1 MKRRTKTMGLVLAG
15 GLAFSGAH
23 ALASSHREAPFVT
36 KNPKIDATD
45 FYMFNSY
52 EDNRAGY
59 VTVIANDLP
68 LQDAY
73 GGPNFF
79 TLDPEALYE
88 IHIDNTGDGQEDL
101 TFQFQF
107 QNNLNGTDGLKVPV
121 GGKMIAVPLH
131 NIGPVTSADQGSL
144 NVAETY
150 TVKLIRGNRRTGM
163 VASVSNASTAAT
175 TFTKP
180 SDYVGTKSFP
190 DYASYVAPYTY
201 PITIPIPGC
210 TAQGRMFVGQR
221 SESFAVNLGVIFD
234 LVHAPP
240 GVVIGGNT
248 AAGRNLAP
256 STIADKNI
264 TTLALELPAACLVS
278 TGKTIISG
286 WTTASVR
293 QGRVINP
300 KATYGLPSKEG
311 GAWAQV
317 SRLGNPLVNEV
328 VIGVKDKDRFNSSEP
343 KDDAQFADYVTNPSL
358 PKLIEILFGSAGVMA
373 PTVFPRTDLVTAF
386 LTGIDGVNK
395 DGSTA
400 EVLRLNTALAAHKTG
415 QNDLGA
421 AQCFVS
427 GVLTPANANCDT
439 AGFPNGRRPGD
450 DVTDIALRVMMGF
463 LLPPAS
469 APSGQLGFT
478 DAVLQDASQFD
489 NQFPYLQLPHPGTT
503 D

>member
-1 MKRRTKTMGLVLAG
+1 MKKRTTAFLVAG
-15 GLAFSGAH
+15 GLIISSATV
-23 ALASSHREAPFVT
+23 LASSHREAPFVT
-36 KNPKIDATD
+36 QNPKVDATD

-59 VTVIANDLP
+59 VTLIANYVP

-73 GGPNFF
+73 GAPNFF
-79 TLDPEALYE
+79 QLDPQALYE
-88 IHIDNTGDGQEDL
+88 IHVDNTGDAQEDI

-107 QNNLNGTDGLKVPV
+107 KNALKNSDGLKVPV

-131 NIGPVTSADQGSL
+131 NIGPVTAADQSSL
-144 NVAETY
+144 NVDETY
-150 TVKLIRGNRRTGM
+150 TLNIVRGNRRTGT
-163 VASVSNASTAAT
+163 VAAVTNATGGGA

-190 DYASYVAPYTY
+190 DYAAYVAPYVYTVN
-201 PITIPIPGC
+201 IPGC
-210 TAQGRMFVGQR
+210 TGTGRVFVGQR
-221 SESFAVNLGVIFD
+221 AESFAVNLGVIFD

-240 GVVIGGNT
+240 GVVVGGNT
-248 AAGRNLAP
+248 AAGRNLGP
-256 STIADKNI
+256 SIIADKNI
-264 TTLALELPAACLVS
+264 TSLALEVPASCLVS
-278 TGKTIISG
+278 TGKTIIGG

-300 KATYGLPSKEG
+300 KATFDLPSKEG

-328 VIGVKDKDRFNSSEP
+328 VIGLKDKDRFNSSEP
-343 KDDAQFADYVTNPSL
+343 KDDAQFADYVTNPAL
-358 PKLIEILFGSAGVMA
+358 PKLLEILFGGAGVMA
-373 PTVFPRTDLVTAF
+373 PTAFPRTDLVAAF
-386 LTGIDGVNK
+386 LTGIAGVNA

-400 EVLRLNTALAAHKTG
+400 EMMRLNTAIAGHKAG
-415 QNDLGA
+415 QDNLGA
-421 AQCFVS
+421 AECFVS
-427 GVLTPANANCDT
+427 GVLTTTGNASCDP

-450 DVTDIALRVMMGF
+450 DVVDIALRASMGF

-478 DAVLQDASQFD
+478 DGVLHDASQFD
-489 NQFPYLQLPHPGTT
+489 VSFPYLKTPTPGATGAT
-503 D
+503 M